1 MGKKLLYS
9 LALAASL
16 PIVAGG
22 CASST
27 KYPGQPSFMQK
38 VGTSVKSGS
47 SRVVAAITPNRD
59 TGDSPT
65 PSPNG
70 KPGPG
75 VFVAMA
81 QISERG
87 QNFDEAEAQY
97 KKALAM
103 EANHLGAMVGLAHL
117 EDRRGH
123 LEAATKLYLKAAKKH
138 PKDASVHNDLGLC
151 YHRRG
156 MLPEATKSLQKAVAL
171 QGESKL
177 YRNNLAAVFVERG
190 MNEDALAELTTAH
203 GDSVGHYNLAYLL
216 EQKADHKAALMH
228 FQVAAQKDPSLLAA
242 QQWVDRLSNPQAVG
256 GPQYAAAP
264 QYAPQAAPVAT
275 SLPPEPSN
283 SGFVQASG
291 VSREGQYPSYG
302 PGSIRGVQYPQPR
315 RTDRAGDA
323 VPPTPTSSRLPGV
336 APSRG

>member
-1 MGKKLLYS
+1 VGKKLLYS

-16 PIVAGG
+16 PIVSSG
-22 CASST
+22 CASAP
-27 KYPGQPSFMQK
+27 KNPGQPSFMEK
-38 VGTSVKSGS
+38 VGTSVKGGS
-47 SRVVAAITPNRD
+47 SKVVAALTPNRN
-59 TGDSPT
+59 TADSPT

-97 KKALAM
+97 KKALAI
-103 EANHLGAMVGLAHL
+103 EPNHLGAMVGMAHL

-156 MLPEATKSLQKAVAL
+156 MLPEATKSLEKAVSL
-171 QGESKL
+171 HGESKL

-190 MNEDALAELTTAH
+190 MNQEALAQLTTAH
-203 GDSVGHYNLAYLL
+203 GDSIGHYNLAYLL
-216 EQKADHKAALMH
+216 EQKSDHQAALTH

-242 QQWVDRLSNPQAVG
+242 QQWVARLSAPQSQSG
-256 GPQYAAAP
+256 TQYAAAP
-264 QYAPQAAPVAT
+264 QYAPPAAAA
-275 SLPPEPSN
+275 SSYPPEPAN

-291 VSREGQYPSYG
+291 VSRDGQYPAYG
-302 PGSIRGVQYPQPR
+302 PGSIRGVQYPQVRPR
-315 RTDRAGDA
+315 EGAGDA
-323 VPPTPTSSRLPGV
+323 VPPTPTGSRLPGV
-336 APSRG
+336 APNGG

>member
-1 MGKKLLYS
+1 VGKKLLVS
-9 LALAASL
+9 LTLAASL
-16 PIVAGG
+16 PVVAGG

-27 KYPGQPSFMQK
+27 KLPGQPSFMQK

-47 SRVVAAITPNRD
+47 SKMVAAVTPNRN
-59 TGDSPT
+59 TGDSPIA
-65 PSPNG
+65 SPNG

-87 QNFDEAEAQY
+87 QNFDEAETQY

-103 EANHLGAMVGLAHL
+103 EANHLGAMVGMAHL

-138 PKDASVHNDLGLC
+138 PKEASVHNDLGLC

-156 MLPEATKSLQKAVAL
+156 MLPEATKSLQKAISL

-190 MNEDALAELTTAH
+190 MNQEALAELTSAH
-203 GDSVGHYNLAYLL
+203 GDSIGHYNLAYLL

-242 QQWVDRLSNPQAVG
+242 QQWVERLSAPIG
-256 GPQYAAAP
+256 HGPQYAAAP
-264 QYAPQAAPVAT
+264 QYPSPAAAAT
-275 SLPPEPSN
+275 SLPPEPNN

-291 VSREGQYPSYG
+291 VSHDAQYPAYG

-315 RTDRAGDA
+315 ARDAAGDA
-323 VPPTPTSSRLPGV
+323 VPPTPASSRLPGV
-336 APSRG
+336 APGRG

>member
-16 PIVAGG
+16 PVVASG
-22 CASST
+22 CASAT

-38 VGTSVKSGS
+38 VGTSVKGGS
-47 SRVVAAITPNRD
+47 SRVVAALTPNRD
-59 TGDSPT
+59 TGGNPT

-103 EANHLGAMVGLAHL
+103 DANHLGAMVGLAHL
-117 EDRRGH
+117 EDRRSH

-156 MLPEATKSLQKAVAL
+156 MLPEATKSLQKAVSL
-171 QGESKL
+171 QSENKL
-177 YRNNLAAVFVERG
+177 YRNNLAAVFVERS
-190 MNEDALAELTTAH
+190 MNQEALSELVAAH

-216 EQKADHKAALMH
+216 EQKADHKAALTH

-242 QQWVDRLSNPQAVG
+242 QQWVARLSTPQVG
-256 GPQYAAAP
+256 GTQVAAAP
-264 QYAPQAAPVAT
+264 QYAPQAAPGGA
-275 SLPPEPSN
+275 SLPPEPNN

-291 VSREGQYPSYG
+291 VSRDGQYPAYG
-302 PGSIRGVQYPQPR
+302 PGSIRGVQYPQARPR
-315 RTDRAGDA
+315 EAAGDA
-323 VPPTPTSSRLPGV
+323 VPPTPTGSRLPGV

>member
-1 MGKKLLYS
+1 VGKKLLCS
-9 LALAASL
+9 LTLAASL
-16 PIVAGG
+16 PIFAGG

-38 VGTSVKSGS
+38 VGTTVKSGS
-47 SRVVAAITPNRD
+47 SRMVAAVTPNRN
-59 TGDSPT
+59 GDNPT

-70 KPGPG
+70 KPGPS

-97 KKALAM
+97 KKALAI
-103 EANHLGAMVGLAHL
+103 EANHVGAMVGLAHL

-123 LEAATKLYLKAAKKH
+123 LEAATKLYLNAAKKH
-138 PKDASVHNDLGLC
+138 PKDATVHNDLGLC

-156 MLPEATKSLQKAVAL
+156 MLPEATKSLEKAVAL

-190 MNEDALAELTTAH
+190 MQHEALAELTKAH

-242 QQWVDRLSNPQAVG
+242 QQWVERLSAPRG
-256 GPQYAAAP
+256 HGPQYAATQP
-264 QYAPQAAPVAT
+264 YAPPAAAAT
-275 SLPPEPSN
+275 SLPPEPNN
-283 SGFVQASG
+283 SPFVQASG
-291 VSREGQYPSYG
+291 VSHDAQYPAYG
-302 PGSIRGVQYPQPR
+302 PGSVRGVQYPQPR
-315 RTDRAGDA
+315 AREGAGDA
-323 VPPTPTSSRLPGV
+323 VPPTPTGSRLPGV
-336 APSRG
+336 APGQG